1 MAGTEPQRDGRD
13 FALVPAAGLVALAAS
28 RPARPG
34 PYLPPPPWLRRAAPA
49 RRPMEPDRQM
59 PALRRADQT
68 KPFRLT
74 TAHVDKGAHS
84 SARWMCRGDQRV
96 PRHDNSGVS
105 YAGVRLIQPDERY
118 A

>member
-1 MAGTEPQRDGRD
+1 
-13 FALVPAAGLVALAAS
+13 
-28 RPARPG
+28 
-34 PYLPPPPWLRRAAPA
+34 
-49 RRPMEPDRQM
+49 M

-118 A
+118 AVRKIGRWWTLGRWERHRPDGVVDDPRLLDGLTLAASPDSQEFT